1 MSRKRVG
8 PGFSGERAVDIGV
21 LLEMVLK
28 KNHIAEDM
36 DFRVLSERFSE
47 VVGEAVLPHV
57 ELVKLDKRTLVLKA
71 RSSAWKSEL
80 FLQKNAIID
89 RCNTM
94 LGKPVVQSI
103 RFV

>member
-21 LLEMVLK
+21 LLEHVLK

-36 DFRVLSERFSE
+36 DFRVLSERFAE
-47 VVGEAVLPHV
+47 VVGEAVVAHV
-57 ELVKLDKRTLVLKA
+57 QFVKFERRTLVLKA
-71 RSSAWKSEL
+71 SSSAWKSEL

-94 LGKPVVQSI
+94 LGKPAVQFI